1 MSKEAIPIRLSHL
14 LRHCSVGSIVRGDQ
28 YLVSVNDTRYWYKR
42 EAPLAIQYVERVK
55 NALGISEELW
65 PPPTS
70 RITDEGTIEGTWIPA
85 VRFPKWMR
93 CPQCGLLHHIPWQD
107 KKSETEWLCLNR
119 KDGGCKGKLEQ
130 VPWIL
135 VHQEGYLADA
145 PWHFI
150 AHYNHDPN
158 GTHCN
163 PVKVD
168 PYLRL
173 FEQNGQHRVQC
184 GLCNSQNPLPD
195 RLPFP
200 LGTWQQPWIQDE
212 PRNQPEDLA
221 WLLSINDVRV
231 HESWT
236 STALVIPPES
246 RIRKGTILDRL
257 YCNTVWLKELEGAK
271 SGLKRRAALRRI
283 ARQCHCSE
291 GEIEEAVR
299 EIHRGYP
306 LYGQTTAS
314 GETVAG
320 RISCSDQPASRFE
333 RRRRLRNCTSLSRM
347 EKHER

>member
-1 MSKEAIPIRLSHL
+1 M
-14 LRHCSVGSIVRGDQ
+14 
-28 YLVSVNDTRYWYKR
+28 
-42 EAPLAIQYVERVK
+42 
-55 NALGISEELW
+55 AL
-65 PPPTS
+65 TV
-70 RITDEGTIEGTWIPA
+70 T
-85 VRFPKWMR
+85 
-93 CPQCGLLHHIPWQD
+93 
-107 KKSETEWLCLNR
+107 
-119 KDGGCKGKLEQ
+119 
-130 VPWIL
+130 
-135 VHQEGYLADA
+135 
-145 PWHFI
+145 
-150 AHYNHDPN
+150 
-158 GTHCN
+158 

-271 SGLKRRAALRRI
+271 SGSQTEGCTAAHRTSVSLLRR
-283 ARQCHCSE
+283 RDRRGCS
-291 GEIEEAVR
+291 GNSQR
-299 EIHRGYP
+299 LSP
-306 LYGQTTAS
+306 LRPNHS
-314 GETVAG
+314 ERRTVAG